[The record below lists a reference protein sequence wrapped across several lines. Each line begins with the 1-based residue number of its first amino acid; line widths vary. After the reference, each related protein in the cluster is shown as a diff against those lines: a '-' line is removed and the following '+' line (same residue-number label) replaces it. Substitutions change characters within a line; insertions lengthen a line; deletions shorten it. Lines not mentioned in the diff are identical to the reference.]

1 MRGDR
6 RAGGE
11 HLGVVG
17 GLSRLVRPVL
27 VAGTVA
33 VTAFG
38 ALVAVPSSA
47 SAEPTGSAGFAEL
60 DVEVT
65 EAAASIRVTVLRS
78 GLAAAPGTVDYA
90 TRDGSARGGLD
101 YGAAAGTVTFGV
113 GEVAKSIAISLVDD
127 RLVEQPERFEIA
139 LSNPRGAIG
148 TVGAPVVVTIAD
160 DDARTAKGAG
170 ARQSADPAVAAGAAG
185 RMSAG
190 QATQQRRQVAG
201 RTQSRPRRAARV
213 AEPMAT
219 PFEVRTPVAV
229 APLPQPAATTGSG
242 GLLALLASVLL
253 GSVAA
258 RVWMRWLLARAELE
272 AASVRS

>member
-6 RAGGE
+6 SPGGE

-17 GLSRLVRPVL
+17 GLSRLVRPVA
-27 VAGTVA
+27 VAGTA
-33 VTAFG
+33 VITAFG

-47 SAEPTGSAGFAEL
+47 GAEPTGTAGFAEL
-60 DVEVT
+60 DVEVS
-65 EAAASIRVTVLRS
+65 EAAATIRVTVLRS
-78 GLAAAPGTVDYA
+78 GLSAAPGTVDYA

-113 GEVAKSIAISLVDD
+113 GEMTKSIAISVVDD
-127 RLVEQPERFEIA
+127 RVAEQPERFEVA

-148 TVGAPVVVTIAD
+148 SVGAPVLITIQD
-160 DDARTAKGAG
+160 DDTRLRPAADVESATAGSG
-170 ARQSADPAVAAGAAG
+170 G
-185 RMSAG
+185 RVSAG
-190 QATQQRRQVAG
+190 QTATPQRRRVVS
-201 RTQSRPRRAARV
+201 RTQARPRRAVRG
-213 AEPMAT
+213 AEPTAT
-219 PFEVRTPVAV
+219 PFEVRTPVAA

-258 RVWMRWLLARAELE
+258 RVWMLCLLARAESE
-272 AASVRS
+272 ASAVRS